1 MKIVIIGGVA
11 GGASAAARLRRLD
24 ENAQIIMIE
33 RTNYISYA
41 NCGLPYYI
49 GGSIKDKAV
58 LTLQTPESF
67 YARFRIDVR
76 INQEV
81 IEIDPSVKMVKVKNL
96 HDDTVYQ
103 ESYDKLIL
111 SPGAKPMVPPI
122 AGIDNRNVFSLRNVE
137 NTFEIDQF
145 IKNHK
150 VTKAVIVGAG
160 FIGLEMAEN
169 LKERKIDVTIVQLM
183 DQVMAPLDK
192 DMAAV
197 VQNYLRNQEIKLL
210 LETSVTKIIDKNG
223 QTYVQLNNQ
232 EELECDLIIMAAGV
246 LPENKLARQ
255 AGITLGLK
263 GAIIVDEYMQTN
275 VKDIYAIGDAVAIKH
290 FITNQDTH
298 IPLAGPANKQGR
310 IVANHIYGLPGRY
323 KGSLGSAILKFF
335 DLHIASTGLNEKEA
349 IRAGIDYDYVVLTS
363 ASHATYYPDA
373 KSMFVK
379 ILFEKNSGLLLGG
392 QIVGFGGVDKRIDV
406 LATAIRA
413 KMTAFDLTEL
423 ELAYAPPFSSA
434 KDPINMAGFAIEN
447 ILLDKV
453 EQVYWSQVINAP
465 KDVVIIDT
473 RTNEE
478 YQAGHLKGAL
488 HLPIDELRE
497 HLDKIDKNKQL
508 YIYCQ
513 SGLRSYLACR
523 ILQQHGFKCKNVVG
537 GYGLYVNIEK
547 NEVLNSK
554 GTGPCG
560 Q

>member
-111 SPGAKPMVPPI
+111 SPGAKPMMPPI
-122 AGIDNRNVFSLRNVE
+122 AGIDNKNVFSLRNVE

-145 IKNHK
+145 IKNHN

-232 EELECDLIIMAAGV
+232 EELECDLVIMAAGV

-290 FITNQDTH
+290 FITNQDAH

-323 KGSLGSAILKFF
+323 KGSLGSSILKFF

>member
-111 SPGAKPMVPPI
+111 SPGAKPMMPPI
-122 AGIDNRNVFSLRNVE
+122 AGIDNKNVFSLRNVE

-145 IKNHK
+145 IKNHN

-232 EELECDLIIMAAGV
+232 EELECDLVIMAAGV

-263 GAIIVDEYMQTN
+263 DAIIVDEYMQTN

-290 FITNQDTH
+290 FITNQDAH

-310 IVANHIYGLPGRY
+310 IVANHIYGLPGCY
-323 KGSLGSAILKFF
+323 KGSLGSSILKFF

-392 QIVGFGGVDKRIDV
+392 QIIGFGGVDKRIDV

>member
-111 SPGAKPMVPPI
+111 SPGAKPMMPPI
-122 AGIDNRNVFSLRNVE
+122 AGIDNKNVFSLRNVE

-145 IKNHK
+145 IKNHN

-232 EELECDLIIMAAGV
+232 EELECDLVIMAAGV

-263 GAIIVDEYMQTN
+263 DAIIVDEYMQTN

-290 FITNQDTH
+290 FITNQDAH

-323 KGSLGSAILKFF
+323 KGSLGSSILKFF

>member
-111 SPGAKPMVPPI
+111 SPGAKPMMPPI
-122 AGIDNRNVFSLRNVE
+122 AGIDNKNVFSLRNVE

-145 IKNHK
+145 IKNHN

-232 EELECDLIIMAAGV
+232 EELECDLVIMAAGV

-263 GAIIVDEYMQTN
+263 DAIIVDEYMQTN

-290 FITNQDTH
+290 FITNQDAH

-323 KGSLGSAILKFF
+323 KGSLGSSILKFF

-413 KMTAFDLTEL
+413 KMMAFDLTEL

>member
-96 HDDTVYQ
+96 HNDTVYQ

-111 SPGAKPMVPPI
+111 SPGAKPMMPPI
-122 AGIDNRNVFSLRNVE
+122 AGIDNKNVFSLRNVE

-145 IKNHK
+145 IKNHN

-232 EELECDLIIMAAGV
+232 EELECDLVIMAAGV

-263 GAIIVDEYMQTN
+263 DAIIVDEYMQTN

-290 FITNQDTH
+290 FITNQDAH

-323 KGSLGSAILKFF
+323 KGSLGSSILKFF

>member
-290 FITNQDTH
+290 FIINQDTH